1 MKLQFLS
8 TKQGEGSKLQK
19 NVHVESKVPLFR
31 GGAMEKINSKR
42 VGVLDTMVLPDNVNS
57 AVKQGSR

>member
-1 MKLQFLS
+1 MPRYL
-8 TKQGEGSKLQK
+8 K
-19 NVHVESKVPLFR
+19 NETAVFVYETGRRVKTTLFR